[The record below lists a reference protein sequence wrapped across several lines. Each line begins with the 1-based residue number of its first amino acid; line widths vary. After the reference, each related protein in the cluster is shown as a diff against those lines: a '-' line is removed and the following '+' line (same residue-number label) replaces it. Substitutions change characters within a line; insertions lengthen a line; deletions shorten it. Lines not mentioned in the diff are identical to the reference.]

1 MNVVLPAPF
10 GPIRPMICPC
20 SSVRWTPSTART
32 PSKWTWISSATNFA
46 GPEPSTA
53 VISSQLLDFDSRY
66 LTFTGTPEHG
76 LPSPMLGID
85 LTAWVPI
92 CLSLPFVHCSIE

>member
-1 MNVVLPAPF
+1 MKVVLPAPF

-32 PSKWTWISSATNFA
+32 PSKWTWISSATSFA
-46 GPEPSTA
+46 GPEPSPA
-53 VISSQLLDFDSRY
+53 VILRQLLDSVDY
-66 LTFTGTPEHG
+66 LAFTGAPEQG
-76 LPSPMLGID
+76 LPSPMLGIL